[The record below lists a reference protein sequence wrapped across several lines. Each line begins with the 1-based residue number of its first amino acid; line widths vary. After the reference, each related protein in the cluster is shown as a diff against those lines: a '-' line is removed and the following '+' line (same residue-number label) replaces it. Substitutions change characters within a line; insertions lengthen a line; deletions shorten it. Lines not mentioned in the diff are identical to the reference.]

1 MLPLH
6 IEKSSQKSFS
16 NCYEKIS
23 KQFLKTGRQ
32 LKDEVTL
39 YHENFRFK
47 IRTGSIRAIS
57 GIGITASAIE
67 EIEIN

>member
-23 KQFLKTGRQ
+23 KQFLKIADYTETFQ
-32 LKDEVTL
+32 
-39 YHENFRFK
+39 NA
-47 IRTGSIRAIS
+47 RTGKMRYEY
-57 GIGITASAIE
+57 ASD
-67 EIEIN
+67 